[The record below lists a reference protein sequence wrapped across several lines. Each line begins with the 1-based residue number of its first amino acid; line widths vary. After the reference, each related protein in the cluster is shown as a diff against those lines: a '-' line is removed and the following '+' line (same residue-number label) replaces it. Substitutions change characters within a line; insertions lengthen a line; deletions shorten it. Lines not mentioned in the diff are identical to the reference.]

1 MTDKAL
7 KQTAIAAVLLSSL
20 LPHMGQPINDGTF
33 QGVIT
38 GKDGTHFAV
47 VLLNAKPEG
56 RMDWRHA
63 KEWAES
69 IGGQLPTRPVAALLY
84 ANAKSHFEATW
95 YWTEDTLDADTGD
108 EDDASFAWGC
118 YFDNGLQSNTHKS
131 AEGAAVAVRLI
142 PLTA

>member
-20 LPHMGQPINDGTF
+20 PHIGQPINEGTF

-95 YWTEDTLDADTGD
+95 YWTGDPLEADTGD
-108 EDDASFAWGC
+108 EDDASYAWYC
-118 YFDNGLQSNTHKS
+118 YFIYGNQNNYHKS
-131 AEGAAVAVRLI
+131 AEGGAVAVRLI

>member
-20 LPHMGQPINDGTF
+20 PHIGQPINEGTF

-95 YWTEDTLDADTGD
+95 YWTGDTLEADTGD
-108 EDDASFAWGC
+108 EDDASYAWYCHFSYGSQ
-118 YFDNGLQSNTHKS
+118 NGDRQS